1 VKRDCV
7 TWWCAGVLGSFAL
20 LAACTGELARVEPGD
35 GTETGT
41 GTPPSG
47 DAATA
52 TGSTSGGSTSGGS
65 TSSTSASS
73 TSGGSTSGGSTSGG
87 STSSGGSSSGGVSD
101 SGSQLY
107 CAKRESFNATIGVN
121 STATWS
127 CTATTRSLA
136 SNGIPDHAPG
146 TFPSAA
152 CPNAIKSMTI
162 SATMPFVPALT
173 GAVQRPQT
181 IGYAVNGV
189 KMEPGTGGTCLVSGG
204 TVSCSLAG
212 NGGTWRIEALGQT
225 TFDFGVDSSNAH
237 VQPTGEYHYHGMPN
251 GLMTKLGQ
259 GVEMELVAFAM
270 DGFPV
275 YAKYGYTTANDAT
288 SGVKVLTG
296 SYKTKANPDAG
307 RPSTT
312 DYPMGVF
319 VQDWEYQAGLGDLDE
334 CNGRTGV
341 TPDFPGGTYYYVITE
356 TYPFIGRCLKG
367 TPGSSTTSGGTSV
380 GGTDGGMPPPDG
392 GMPPP
397 DGGMPPPDGGPP
409 PPPPPP

>member
-1 VKRDCV
+1 
-7 TWWCAGVLGSFAL
+7 
-20 LAACTGELARVEPGD
+20 
-35 GTETGT
+35 
-41 GTPPSG
+41 
-47 DAATA
+47 
-52 TGSTSGGSTSGGS
+52 
-65 TSSTSASS
+65 
-73 TSGGSTSGGSTSGG
+73 
-87 STSSGGSSSGGVSD
+87 
-101 SGSQLY
+101 
-107 CAKRESFNATIGVN
+107 VN

-162 SATMPFVPALT
+162 SASMPFVPALT
-173 GAVQRPQT
+173 GGTQRPQ
-181 IGYAVNGV
+181 IVGYAVNGV
-189 KMEPGTGGTCLVSGG
+189 KLEPGTGGTCLVSGG

-212 NGGTWRIEALGQT
+212 NGGTWRIEALGQSK
-225 TFDFGVDSSNAH
+225 FDFGVDSSNAH

-270 DGFPV
+270 DGFPI

-296 SYKTKANPDAG
+296 SYKLKANPDAG

-319 VQDWEYQAGLGDLDE
+319 VQDWEYQNGLGDLDE

-367 TPGSSTTSGGTSV
+367 TPGTSTTSGGTST
-380 GGTDGGMPPPDG
+380 GGTDGGL
-392 GMPPP
+392 PPP